1 MKKCEH
7 TKGMTEKER
16 EAFVKGFKLMEDI
29 MHEIIL
35 PGSNIWAEYDSNVPQ
50 CVKDQKT
57 DFALIPVLL

>member
-29 MHEIIL
+29 MQEVIL
-35 PGSNIWAEYDSNVPQ
+35 SGSNIWPDYDSNVPQ

-57 DFALIPVLL
+57 DSASTPVLL